1 VGSPLDAG
9 GSSRGKESKEWIPV
23 LLEATRKGVAGEVA
37 EEAARALVAWKHPKA
52 AARIVEHIDAIGL
65 DDSCTLLE
73 KANDPMALPALK
85 KRLAALG
92 PRDRRSKD
100 RLEQCIAH
108 LEKKRGKAK

>member
-1 VGSPLDAG
+1 
-9 GSSRGKESKEWIPV
+9 
-23 LLEATRKGVAGEVA
+23 
-37 EEAARALVAWKHPKA
+37 
-52 AARIVEHIDAIGL
+52 
-65 DDSCTLLE
+65 
-73 KANDPMALPALK
+73 MALPALK